1 MLVCMYRA
9 SLYINTLCP
18 ISVSSIHNS
27 SVLLFV
33 HLFHSSN
40 FDTKMCRGRE
50 EEERKQDYL
59 SEDECLTD
67 EECVCKDDHHH
78 HGSQFSPSSSVSC
91 ELCDS
96 EASVYCQA
104 DDAFL
109 CEQCDTRVH
118 AANFLAQRHIRC
130 FLCTNCHSLTHR
142 YLIGLSVQVLLPT
155 ILCKTEITANQ
166 SNDESDVEEPNCSN
180 QLIRPFLFL

>member
-1 MLVCMYRA
+1 
-9 SLYINTLCP
+9 
-18 ISVSSIHNS
+18 
-27 SVLLFV
+27 
-33 HLFHSSN
+33 
-40 FDTKMCRGRE
+40 MCRGRE

-59 SEDECLTD
+59 SEEECLTD
-67 EECVCKDDHHH
+67 EVCLCKDDHHQ
-78 HGSQFSPSSSVSC
+78 GSQFSPSSSVSC

-109 CEQCDTRVH
+109 CEKCDTRVH

-130 FLCTNCHSLTHR
+130 FLCTNCHSLTNR
-142 YLIGLSVQVLLPT
+142 YLIGLSAQVLLPT
-155 ILCKTEITANQ
+155 ILCKKEITENQ
-166 SNDESDVEEPNCSN
+166 CNDESHVVEPNCSN

>member
-1 MLVCMYRA
+1 
-9 SLYINTLCP
+9 
-18 ISVSSIHNS
+18 
-27 SVLLFV
+27 
-33 HLFHSSN
+33 
-40 FDTKMCRGRE
+40 MCRGRE
-50 EEERKQDYL
+50 EGERKQDYL

-67 EECVCKDDHHH
+67 EVCLCKDDHDHDH
-78 HGSQFSPSSSVSC
+78 HGSKFSPSSSISC

-109 CEQCDTRVH
+109 CEKCDTRVH

-142 YLIGLSVQVLLPT
+142 YLIGLSVQVQLPT
-155 ILCKTEITANQ
+155 ILCKKENIENH
-166 SNDESDVEEPNCSN
+166 SNDESDVVDPNSSN

>member
-1 MLVCMYRA
+1 
-9 SLYINTLCP
+9 
-18 ISVSSIHNS
+18 
-27 SVLLFV
+27 
-33 HLFHSSN
+33 
-40 FDTKMCRGRE
+40 MCRGRE
-50 EEERKQDYL
+50 EEERNQDYL

-67 EECVCKDDHHH
+67 EVCLCKDDHDH
-78 HGSQFSPSSSVSC
+78 HGSPSSSVFC

-109 CEQCDTRVH
+109 CEKCDERVH

-130 FLCTNCHSLTHR
+130 FLCTNCHSLTNR
-142 YLIGLSVQVLLPT
+142 YLIGLSAQVLLPT
-155 ILCKTEITANQ
+155 ILCKKELSDHQ
-166 SNDESDVEEPNCSN
+166 SNDESDVGDPSCSN

>member
-1 MLVCMYRA
+1 
-9 SLYINTLCP
+9 
-18 ISVSSIHNS
+18 
-27 SVLLFV
+27 
-33 HLFHSSN
+33 
-40 FDTKMCRGRE
+40 MCRGRE

-67 EECVCKDDHHH
+67 EVCACKDEH
-78 HGSQFSPSSSVSC
+78 QFSASRSLSC

-109 CEQCDTRVH
+109 CEKCDTRVH
-118 AANFLAQRHIRC
+118 VANFLAQRHIRC
-130 FLCTNCHSLTHR
+130 FLCTNCRCLTHR

-155 ILCKTEITANQ
+155 ILCKKEIIENQ
-166 SNDESDVEEPNCSN
+166 SNDESHVVEPNYSN